1 MLLHDFLDYADDLIE
16 DCFPLIVKVKD
27 NGKELTD
34 IFYYN
39 KGLDLYLFLSD
50 ESVGYQQHYTEVVCW
65 ISAKEAIEHFFSDSY
80 SDS

>member
-1 MLLHDFLDYADDLIE
+1 MTLHDFLDYADDLNE
-16 DCFPLIVKVKD
+16 DCFPLIVTLKD
-27 NGKELTD
+27 DGKEVTD

-50 ESVGYQQHYTEVVCW
+50 ESAGYQQHYTEVLCW
-65 ISAKEAIEHFFSDSY
+65 VSAKEAIERFYDDSY

>member
-1 MLLHDFLDYADDLIE
+1 MKLHDFLDYADDLKE
-16 DCFPLIVKVKD
+16 DCFPLIVTIKD
-27 NGKELTD
+27 DGREITD

-39 KGLDLYLFLSD
+39 KSLDLYLFLSD
-50 ESVGYQQHYTEVVCW
+50 ASAGYQQNYTEVVCW